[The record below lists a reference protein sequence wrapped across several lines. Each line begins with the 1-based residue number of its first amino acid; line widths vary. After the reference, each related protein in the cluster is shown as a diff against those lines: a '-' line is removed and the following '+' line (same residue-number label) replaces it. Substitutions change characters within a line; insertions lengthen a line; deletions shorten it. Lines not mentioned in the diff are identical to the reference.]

1 MAIRAGDS
9 LGRRENWP
17 VISGAVGRL
26 GLTVRGRRDS
36 SWRPGGKGRAPGTG
50 FDARRGMARTRA
62 GGWSGRALGNRIGR
76 AANMSETEE
85 I

>member
-1 MAIRAGDS
+1 MADDPK
-9 LGRRENWP
+9 GRRKIRE
-17 VISGAVGRL
+17 A
-26 GLTVRGRRDS
+26 VRGRGGLRLG
-36 SWRPGGKGRAPGTG
+36 PGGKGRAPGTG

-62 GGWSGRALGNRIGR
+62 RGWSGRVLGNRIGR